1 MSCSGNAIAAEN
13 ETARP
18 ESRKYRAS
26 CRARRTVRR
35 LEPRKNSNALDAQEL
50 TPRVRIPRRRTGVQ
64 GGVRFTQ
71 LVQ

>member
-1 MSCSGNAIAAEN
+1 
-13 ETARP
+13 
-18 ESRKYRAS
+18 
-26 CRARRTVRR
+26 
-35 LEPRKNSNALDAQEL
+35 LDAQEL